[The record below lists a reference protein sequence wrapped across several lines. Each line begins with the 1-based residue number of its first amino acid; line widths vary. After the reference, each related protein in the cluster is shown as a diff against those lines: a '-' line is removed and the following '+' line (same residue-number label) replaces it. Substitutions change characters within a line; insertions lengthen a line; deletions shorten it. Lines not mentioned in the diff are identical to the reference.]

1 MDELG
6 FTLAGFIV
14 LVLLTYA
21 AGVVFAVCESRRWNP
36 AGWLVPLAVIM
47 PVFASF
53 IFPVVEHAV
62 RPRMR
67 ACGVDRRIIRL
78 KLVLAWSVPLLTS
91 VSIKLCELFCNRV
104 VPRDVSG
111 ELALCCCLSCGLL
124 YLVLMLWVNV
134 KLNALAEACPAKGA
148 E

>member
-1 MDELG
+1 MR
-6 FTLAGFIV
+6 
-14 LVLLTYA
+14 LLSFLPYPNT
-21 AGVVFAVCESRRWNP
+21 ESGGLRGGSFPLQSLCSSLFRLSFPTRRSSD
-36 AGWLVPLAVIM
+36 L
-47 PVFASF
+47 
-53 IFPVVEHAV
+53 
-62 RPRMR
+62 
-67 ACGVDRRIIRL
+67 IRL

-91 VSIKLCELFCNRV
+91 VGIKLCELFCNRV

>member
-1 MDELG
+1 M
-6 FTLAGFIV
+6 
-14 LVLLTYA
+14 
-21 AGVVFAVCESRRWNP
+21 
-36 AGWLVPLAVIM
+36 
-47 PVFASF
+47 
-53 IFPVVEHAV
+53 EHIV
-62 RPRMR
+62 RPKMR

-91 VSIKLCELFCNRV
+91 VGIKLCELFCNRV
-104 VPRDVSG
+104 VPRDFSG

>member
-1 MDELG
+1 MDHSPCSRYVRRFFVYFSG
-6 FTLAGFIV
+6 SGTYRPPQDAG
-14 LVLLTYA
+14 L
-21 AGVVFAVCESRRWNP
+21 RRRP
-36 AGWLVPLAVIM
+36 AY
-47 PVFASF
+47 
-53 IFPVVEHAV
+53 H
-62 RPRMR
+62 
-67 ACGVDRRIIRL
+67 RL

-91 VSIKLCELFCNRV
+91 VGIKLCELFCNRV

>member
-1 MDELG
+1 MR
-6 FTLAGFIV
+6 
-14 LVLLTYA
+14 LLSFLPYPNT
-21 AGVVFAVCESRRWNP
+21 ESGGLR
-36 AGWLVPLAVIM
+36 GGSFPLQSLCSSL
-47 PVFASF
+47 FR
-53 IFPVVEHAV
+53 IFPVVEHIV

-91 VSIKLCELFCNRV
+91 VGIKLCELFCNRV